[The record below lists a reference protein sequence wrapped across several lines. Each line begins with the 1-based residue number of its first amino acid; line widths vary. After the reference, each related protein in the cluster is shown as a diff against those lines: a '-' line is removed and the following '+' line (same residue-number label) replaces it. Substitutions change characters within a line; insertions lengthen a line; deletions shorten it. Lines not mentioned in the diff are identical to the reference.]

1 MMTRK
6 DEKKSVYYITGMGGQ
21 LLTGLGQGLIDK
33 GFNVEG
39 RELIGDFK
47 KLRFQAQLDIIA
59 DDLTNRFW
67 HTDSCVIA
75 NSFGAY
81 LFLNAQ
87 AQIKPY
93 PGKVIL
99 LSPILGDFSN
109 EETLTTFVPPFAGR
123 ILELAKGNKF
133 PAPLN
138 CEIHVGEFDWQSTPK
153 SVANFA
159 DMLGIKT
166 YIVPSAGHM
175 LPKDYVKKLLDKF
188 N

>member
-1 MMTRK
+1 
-6 DEKKSVYYITGMGGQ
+6 MGGQ
-21 LLTGLGQGLIDK
+21 LSIGLGKGLIDK

-47 KLRFQAQLDIIA
+47 KLRFQEQIEIISK
-59 DDLTNRFW
+59 DLNDRFW
-67 HTDSCVIA
+67 SKDSCVIA
-75 NSFGAY
+75 SSFGAY

-87 AQIKPY
+87 AQMKPFI
-93 PGKVIL
+93 GKVVL
-99 LSPILGDFSN
+99 LSPIIGDFSN
-109 EETLTTFVPPFAGR
+109 QETLTTFVPPFAGR
-123 ILELAKGNKF
+123 ILELARENKF

-138 CEIHVGEFDWQSTPK
+138 CEIHVGELDWQSTPK
-153 SVANFA
+153 SVTNFA

-175 LPKDYVKKLLDKF
+175 LPRDYVKKLLDKF